1 MLRIF
6 LLLILLVHSLIASVL
21 LNENI
26 YEREKRVDLM
36 LSFDTPF
43 QGSVKKSVASD
54 GTIDI
59 LLSDVEVQRPFFKS
73 LGQSFLD
80 SIAITRAG
88 KGLALVKIATKDNK
102 IAVVASKTVDGFGLR
117 LRILPRYGTANP
129 PNGGRPHGP
138 EKNPQLSM
146 DSRNGLSL
154 ASDTFQLPD
163 WRYWSVLGGLLFL
176 YFALK
181 FFKKRTLDNN
191 DHGGWLMPKTLKKE
205 LDKGAVI
212 RFQKPLDPHNRLIL
226 LEFGKKQYLLVV
238 GNGNLLLDTFGENRI
253 EDDASF
259 DRMFEENRKRLDHF
273 LQENHPDA
281 YEAFK
286 ANASKE
292 EHL

>member
-1 MLRIF
+1 MLRIL
-6 LLLILLVHSLIASVL
+6 LLLILLVHGLLASVL

-59 LLSDVEVQRPFFKS
+59 LLGDVEVQRPFFKS

-88 KGLALVKIATKDNK
+88 EGLALVKIVPKDRK
-102 IAVVASKTVDGFGLR
+102 ISVIASKTVDGFGLR
-117 LRILPRYGTANP
+117 LRIVPQHDTTNP
-129 PNGGRPHGP
+129 TDRTQPNGV
-138 EKNPQLSM
+138 ENNPQS
-146 DSRNGLSL
+146 STTSPNGLSL
-154 ASDTFQLPD
+154 ASDTFMMPD

-176 YFALK
+176 FFVLK
-181 FFKKRTLDNN
+181 YLKKRAIDNGAR
-191 DHGGWLMPKTLKKE
+191 GGWLMPKTLKKE
-205 LDKGAVI
+205 LEEGAVI
-212 RFQKPLDPHNRLIL
+212 RYQKPLDPHNRLIL
-226 LEFGKKQYLLVV
+226 LEFGDKQYLMVV

-259 DRMFEENRKRLDHF
+259 DRMFEENRKRLDHL